1 MLLRYTK
8 SSVTIKL
15 PYKSSSVTVSVPPLL
30 WCSTNYAKR
39 KIDEKKTKTKKV
51 V

>member
-30 WCSTNYAKR
+30 WCSTNYDKR
-39 KIDEKKTKTKKV
+39 KINEKKTKTKKV